1 MIATSQDPVQSQPH
15 SHTEYVNF
23 EPSQHITINKL
34 EDFHIVTAIIAI
46 EIYRYS
52 IIIIVTINDVTY
64 FIPLF

>member
-34 EDFHIVTAIIAI
+34 EDFHIVTDDKV
-46 EIYRYS
+46 EVRY
-52 IIIIVTINDVTY
+52 ITTLILKR
-64 FIPLF
+64 FC

>member
-34 EDFHIVTAIIAI
+34 EDFHIVTAIKDYYKFIDYNYYYYI
-46 EIYRYS
+46 GKF
-52 IIIIVTINDVTY
+52 IN
-64 FIPLF
+64 LL

>member
-34 EDFHIVTAIIAI
+34 EDFHIVTAFDNILLIKI
-46 EIYRYS
+46 LLLYY
-52 IIIIVTINDVTY
+52 
-64 FIPLF
+64 L